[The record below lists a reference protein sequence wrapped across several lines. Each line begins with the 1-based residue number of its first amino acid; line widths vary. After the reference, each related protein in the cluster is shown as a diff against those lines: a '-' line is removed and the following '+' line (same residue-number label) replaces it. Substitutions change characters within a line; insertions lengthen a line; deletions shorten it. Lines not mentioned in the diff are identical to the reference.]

1 MSFYRCPFCPF
12 ADDNADIL
20 VQHVGLVHPETD
32 TSPFLAKNTPE
43 QERKSMERVREG
55 VGPRDAPSEDG
66 FIECEC
72 GETVLLSEFS
82 SHSDLHLAEGMASE
96 EAEKADLSSDTT
108 ILSRYQSPYPDT
120 GTFTRQSSAN
130 ATSSTNNQLSPAST
144 STSRPRGTVQKHS
157 YTIKDWANVLL
168 GTNPPPRPKT
178 TKAKRRSARR
188 LGVRRS

>member
-1 MSFYRCPFCPF
+1 MSFYRCPFCPY
-12 ADDNADIL
+12 ADDNSDVL

-32 TSPFLAKNTPE
+32 TSPFHVKNTSE
-43 QERKSMERVREG
+43 QERKSMGRVREG
-55 VGPRDAPSEDG
+55 VGPRDAPSEDDY
-66 FIECEC
+66 IECEC

-96 EAEKADLSSDTT
+96 EAEKADLNSDTT
-108 ILSRYQSPYPDT
+108 ILSRYQSPYPDVK
-120 GTFTRQSSAN
+120 TFTPQSSAN
-130 ATSSTNNQLSPAST
+130 ATSSTENHLSPAST
-144 STSRPRGTVQKHS
+144 SDSRPRGTVQKHN